1 MVRRLAFRFDI
12 DTHKCIRDGVPKLL
26 DISRQYDVPFTFFLN
41 AGKAVS
47 ILDSLKKLYS
57 KKSSSI
63 EQYEMMSAMQ
73 KLGKIDYMIA
83 AFTNPKISDYKSQI
97 KRLLI
102 SGCEVGLHGGKNHSL
117 WGGNSACWTIEK
129 VREEVKWALNALR
142 EIEPHFMPKGFAS
155 PEWNS
160 PECLSEILKELGF
173 SYYADLRCL
182 RQDPVKIGGTFPLIG
197 VNLLGE
203 PGGVA
208 FFESCRVRNMTD
220 DEIVHTV
227 FDLICELETVILYD
241 HPYYAGLNEA
251 GCICRLIETARDNKI
266 QICKL

>member
-117 WGGNSACWTIEK
+117 WGVIAPVG
-129 VREEVKWALNALR
+129 LLR
-142 EIEPHFMPKGFAS
+142 K
-155 PEWNS
+155 
-160 PECLSEILKELGF
+160 
-173 SYYADLRCL
+173 
-182 RQDPVKIGGTFPLIG
+182 
-197 VNLLGE
+197 
-203 PGGVA
+203 
-208 FFESCRVRNMTD
+208 
-220 DEIVHTV
+220 
-227 FDLICELETVILYD
+227 
-241 HPYYAGLNEA
+241 
-251 GCICRLIETARDNKI
+251 
-266 QICKL
+266 